1 MKGLELEASKREVIG
16 KKVRFLRRQGFIP
29 ANVYGRGT
37 DSIALQVDTKSLK
50 HLLIHAGGTDLI
62 SLKIGDSKKSVKVL
76 LRDVQRNPIN
86 DDLFHVEFYQ
96 VKMDE
101 KIRVD
106 VPLEFVGEAPALK
119 HKNVALL
126 RVLDSLHIEA
136 LPDDLPHSIEVDVT
150 ALEENDQAI
159 HVKDLKLPPDVTLH
173 TDPEEMVIKVAEAK
187 KIVEE
192 EAPVA
197 EAAEEAEVVGE
208 EKEAEAEA
216 EGEEAKEE

>member
-1 MKGLELEASKREVIG
+1 MKGLDLEASEREVTG
-16 KKVRFLRRQGFIP
+16 KKVRFLRRQGFTP
-29 ANVYGRGT
+29 ANVYGRGIN
-37 DSIALQVDTKSLK
+37 SQALQVDTKSLK
-50 HLLIHAGGTDLI
+50 DIMAHAGGTDLI

-76 LRDVQRNPIN
+76 LRDVQRNPLT

-101 KIRVD
+101 KIRVN

-119 HKNVALL
+119 HKNVSLL

-136 LPDDLPHSIEVDVT
+136 LPDELPHSIEVDISV
-150 ALEENDQAI
+150 LEENDQSI
-159 HVKDLKLPPDVTLH
+159 HVKDLKLPAEVTLH

-192 EAPVA
+192 EVPAA
-197 EAAEEAEVVGE
+197 EEAAEEAEAAGE

-216 EGEEAKEE
+216 EEE